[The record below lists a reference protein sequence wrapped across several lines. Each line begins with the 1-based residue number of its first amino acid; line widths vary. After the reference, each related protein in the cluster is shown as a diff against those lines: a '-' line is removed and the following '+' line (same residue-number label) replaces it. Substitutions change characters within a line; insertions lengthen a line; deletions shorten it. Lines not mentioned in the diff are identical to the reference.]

1 MLKRLRSAISSFTR
15 AREASIIAKR
25 LDTILGKH
33 PDPNEVKRMA
43 SVQRRLH
50 AEVMSALADRRSSW
64 SA

>member
-1 MLKRLRSAISSFTR
+1 MLNRLRSAISSFIR
-15 AREASIIAKR
+15 AREAETLAKR
-25 LDTILGKH
+25 LDVILGKR